1 MQFKSTLL
9 LAFLSASSAF
19 IIPEGTGDGVYEHH
33 VNANGVDVHVKIGNA
48 TDFSATELSVYTKR
62 VNSIRASRLQ
72 ARDGA
77 FCNQG
82 PDKANMHH
90 GDTDAANADLDYQC
104 SNYGPTKG
112 RHNYYSVRGNTVA
125 FFCNRAINSVQC
137 TASRRAQTSS
147 YITEKC
153 GWYHAGWWDAGL
165 TSYGYDTGRC
175 FCSECV

>member
-90 GDTDAANADLDYQC
+90 GVSTLRIHYEKLV
-104 SNYGPTKG
+104 T
-112 RHNYYSVRGNTVA
+112 
-125 FFCNRAINSVQC
+125 NS
-137 TASRRAQTSS
+137 
-147 YITEKC
+147 
-153 GWYHAGWWDAGL
+153 
-165 TSYGYDTGRC
+165 
-175 FCSECV
+175 F